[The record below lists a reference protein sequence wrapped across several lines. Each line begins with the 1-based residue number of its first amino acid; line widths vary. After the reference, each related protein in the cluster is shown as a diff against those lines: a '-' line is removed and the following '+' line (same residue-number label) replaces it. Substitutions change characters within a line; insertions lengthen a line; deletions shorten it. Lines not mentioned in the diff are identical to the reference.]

1 MPQNEASHPVWNSKI
16 VLALIPILFGIV
28 LFVVERNISDAS
40 ASGLH
45 IWLQFVTTNWPNW
58 PGSFDRSSVWFALA
72 VSIRVALADSL
83 VAGIWVTFTRMVAWN
98 REHTIR
104 YADAL
109 RLRDHAIETELLNL
123 LPAEARTQGL
133 AGVRKAF
140 EDASRVWED
149 EHLPTMLGP
158 DLAKEFIRHLHEQEI
173 RR

>member
-1 MPQNEASHPVWNSKI
+1 MPKDEASHPVWNSKM
-16 VLALIPILFGIV
+16 VLALIPILFGVV

-40 ASGLH
+40 ANALH
-45 IWLQFVTTNWPNW
+45 VWLQFVTTNWPNW
-58 PGSFDRSSVWFALA
+58 HGSFDRASVSFAVA

-123 LPAEARTQGL
+123 LPAEARALGL
-133 AGVRKAF
+133 AGVRNAF
-140 EDASRVWED
+140 EDASRVWEN

-158 DLAKEFIRHLHEQEI
+158 ELAKEFISHLHEQEI
-173 RR
+173 GR